1 MNCGGFALLEARCTL
16 ARHRRKSLPNC
27 DYLSALRV
35 YRRVAKAR
43 EELMLK
49 AWVETKVL
57 T

>member
-1 MNCGGFALLEARCTL
+1 LLEARCTL
-16 ARHRRKSLPNC
+16 ARHRFKSLPNS

-35 YRRVAKAR
+35 LRWVAKAR
-43 EELMLK
+43 EELELR